1 MFRTADGEVAIA
13 PSSEAVYHRLLDAIG
28 APELRDQPDFCS
40 SDERVGNRREMNTA
54 IERRLE
60 TAARDH
66 WIEKLNAPGV
76 PCAG

>member
-1 MFRTADGEVAIA
+1 
-13 PSSEAVYHRLLDAIG
+13 
-28 APELRDQPDFCS
+28 
-40 SDERVGNRREMNTA
+40 MNAA